1 MTCFYVRRLKC
12 SPRFTNLILF
22 GDRMDMASFYVVS
35 QAWLRK
41 FVAGLTFA
49 AFETVAL
56 LLRRLARAQTPAGIV
71 SGQDA

>member
-1 MTCFYVRRLKC
+1 
-12 SPRFTNLILF
+12 
-22 GDRMDMASFYVVS
+22 MASFYVVS